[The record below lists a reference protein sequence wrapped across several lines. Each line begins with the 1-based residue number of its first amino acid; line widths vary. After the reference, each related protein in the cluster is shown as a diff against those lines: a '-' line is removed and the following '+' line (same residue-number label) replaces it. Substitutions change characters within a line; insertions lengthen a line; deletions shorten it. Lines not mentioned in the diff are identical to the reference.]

1 MDMRVL
7 LFVIILMFSFD
18 AMAEPPD
25 DLKAHLWSDR
35 VLILAADAEHE
46 ELALMISRLEV
57 NKDGLKERDLIVYA
71 VDPQH
76 ELAKTW
82 DVSKPFTLILVGKD
96 GTEKLRSHKA
106 VEVETLFETI
116 DAMPMRIREMKSD
129 PWPSNSSGRRL
140 LGNPTP

>member
-1 MDMRVL
+1 MDMRVF
-7 LFVIILMFSFD
+7 LFAIILMFSSD
-18 AMAEPPD
+18 AIAEPPD

-46 ELALMISRLEV
+46 ELELMVSRLKS
-57 NKDGLKERDLIVYA
+57 NKDGLKERDLIVYT
-71 VDPQH
+71 VNPQH

-82 DVSKPFTLILVGKD
+82 HVSEPFTLILIGKD
-96 GTEKLRSHKA
+96 GTEKLRSQKA

-129 PWPSNSSGRRL
+129 P
-140 LGNPTP
+140 

>member
-1 MDMRVL
+1 MDMHVFR
-7 LFVIILMFSFD
+7 
-18 AMAEPPD
+18 P
-25 DLKAHLWSDR
+25 
-35 VLILAADAEHE
+35 
-46 ELALMISRLEV
+46 SRPTM
-57 NKDGLKERDLIVYA
+57 IVYT

-116 DAMPMRIREMKSD
+116 DAMPMRIREMMSD
-129 PWPSNSSGRRL
+129 P
-140 LGNPTP
+140 

>member
-1 MDMRVL
+1 MDMRVF

-35 VLILAADAEHE
+35 VLILAA
-46 ELALMISRLEV
+46 
-57 NKDGLKERDLIVYA
+57 
-71 VDPQH
+71 

-82 DVSKPFTLILVGKD
+82 DVSEPFTLILVGKD

-106 VEVETLFETI
+106 VAVEMLFETI

-129 PWPSNSSGRRL
+129 P
-140 LGNPTP
+140 

>member
-1 MDMRVL
+1 MDMRVF

-46 ELALMISRLEV
+46 ELALMISRLEA
-57 NKDGLKERDLIVYA
+57 KQDGLKERDLIVYT

-76 ELAKTW
+76 KLAKSW
-82 DVSKPFTLILVGKD
+82 DVSEPFTLILVGKD

-129 PWPSNSSGRRL
+129 P
-140 LGNPTP
+140 